1 LVPFEY
7 FGGPVGSRLDHCCVE
22 AESLTLLLETAASTA
37 SCPICGAESNRV
49 HSRYRRALADLPCF
63 GKAVRLVIMVRRF
76 FCAEPRCPRRIFSER
91 LLGFARA
98 YSRATDRLRQAHE
111 AIGSALGGEPGSR
124 LTVRLAIATSPDTL
138 LRRVKQLEGEF
149 SAPPRFVG
157 IDDWAWRKGQRYGT
171 IVVDL
176 ERGDVI
182 DLLPDRDA
190 TTVKKWLDDHP
201 GVELISRDR
210 SPVYA
215 QAAAES
221 APEAQQVADRWH
233 LLKNL
238 REAIERLFERR
249 SDEVSEA
256 VKAPAPATE
265 SLCIPAPTGAQHSVT
280 AVESSPPPQ
289 PTAEP
294 RPESL
299 RLQSQRARRRR
310 RIERFEQVHERHRQ
324 RHSARRIARELGM
337 SRNAVRHYLR
347 CKECP
352 NWKPGRA
359 WRSRWDAHREW
370 IDARI
375 AEGCTN
381 AADLHRE
388 LVARDFRG
396 SYNSVQRYVRKRLG
410 VAGRKRER
418 AGAARPSAPPPPSPR
433 QLSFEWVRRPEDRK
447 PNEQRRIDAIRAS
460 SDELATAL
468 GLADGFADLLRKRSS
483 ETLSDWLVKG
493 EASSSPEIRRFAEGI
508 RRDESAVLAAVTQR
522 WSNGPVEGH
531 INRLKTVKRQMYGRA
546 GFVLLRARVLNA
558 A

>member
-1 LVPFEY
+1 
-7 FGGPVGSRLDHCCVE
+7 
-22 AESLTLLLETAASTA
+22 
-37 SCPICGAESNRV
+37 
-49 HSRYRRALADLPCF
+49 
-63 GKAVRLVIMVRRF
+63 
-76 FCAEPRCPRRIFSER
+76 
-91 LLGFARA
+91 
-98 YSRATDRLRQAHE
+98 
-111 AIGSALGGEPGSR
+111 
-124 LTVRLAIATSPDTL
+124 
-138 LRRVKQLEGEF
+138 VKQLDGES
-149 SAPPRFVG
+149 SAQTRFVG
-157 IDDWAWRKGQRYGT
+157 IDDWAWRKGRRYGT

-176 ERGDVI
+176 EQGDVI

-210 SPVYA
+210 SSTYA

-221 APEAQQVADRWH
+221 APNALQVADRWH

-238 REAIERLFERR
+238 REAVERLFERR
-249 SDEVSEA
+249 SDEVSNA
-256 VKAPAPATE
+256 VMAPATATESQCSSAATDAKHSLTVVE
-265 SLCIPAPTGAQHSVT
+265 SL
-280 AVESSPPPQ
+280 PPPR

-294 RPESL
+294 PSESP
-299 RLQSQRARRRR
+299 RLQAQPARQRR

-324 RHSARRIARELGM
+324 RHSARRIARDLGM

-352 NWKPGRA
+352 DWKPGRA

-381 AADLHRE
+381 AADLHRQ
-388 LVARDFRG
+388 LVERDFRG
-396 SYNSVQRYVRKRLG
+396 SYCSVQRYVRRRLG
-410 VAGRKRER
+410 AAGKNRER
-418 AGAARPSAPPPPSPR
+418 AGAARPSAPPPASPR

-460 SDELATAL
+460 SNELATAL
-468 GLADGFADLLRKRSS
+468 SLADEFADLLRKRSL
-483 ETLSDWLVKG
+483 ETLSDWLEKG
-493 EASSSPEIRRFAEGI
+493 EASPSPEIRRFAEGI
-508 RRDESAVLAAVTQR
+508 RRDESAVLAAVTHR

-546 GFVLLRARVLNA
+546 GFDLLRARILSA